1 MNRYL
6 KDLEFVKN
14 QLEEEAQWRSQC
26 LNLIASEN
34 VTSPVVA
41 EILANDLSH
50 RYGSYKGLDLTDR
63 RYRGN
68 RQIVSIEEKAH
79 ELCKSLFDAQ
89 YVDLR
94 PLSGHLAGIAVIM
107 AFTEPGDAVMEI
119 VEGGGHRLNQRLSL
133 CSLTKLRT
141 VAVPFDAERFNVDLE
156 KTERALVRERPKL
169 VILGSSQFLFPN
181 PVREVREM
189 IDRHSPSTLLL
200 YDASH
205 VLGLIAGK
213 QFQQPLAEG
222 AHMVSSSTHKTLGGP
237 QGGLF
242 LTNDL
247 SLAEKV
253 GEAIYPGIVTN
264 HHLNRLPAL
273 AATFIELQVFGS
285 DYAKRVIDNAQRLA
299 QQIHARGVPVAGE
312 RLGFT
317 QSHTV
322 LLQTSQWGAA
332 RAIAGRL
339 EDANIIATD
348 CTLPAGL
355 GSEGIRLGTQEMT
368 RCGMQAADAPEM
380 AELIAS
386 AIRQQAPADTIR
398 AQVKRL
404 RERLNSNPFVLDL
417 EEARV

>member
-1 MNRYL
+1 MNPYL
-6 KDLEFVKN
+6 KDLEFIKN
-14 QLEEEAQWRSQC
+14 QLAEEARWRSEC

-34 VTSPVVA
+34 VTSPVVTQ
-41 EILANDLSH
+41 ILANDLSH

-107 AFTEPGDAVMEI
+107 AFAEPGDAVMEI

-133 CSLTKLRT
+133 CSLTRLRT
-141 VAVPFDAERFNVDLE
+141 VPIPFDAKCFNVDLE
-156 KTERALVRERPKL
+156 ETQRALIRERPKL
-169 VILGSSQFLFPN
+169 VILGSSQFLFPH
-181 PVREVREM
+181 PVKAVREM
-189 IDRHSPSTLLL
+189 IDRYSPSTLLL

-205 VLGLIAGK
+205 VLGLVAGK

-222 AHMVSSSTHKTLGGP
+222 AHMVCSSTHKTLGGP
-237 QGGLF
+237 QGGVF

-247 SLAEKV
+247 GLAQKV

-273 AATFIELQVFGS
+273 AATFIELQISGCE
-285 DYAKRVIDNAQRLA
+285 YAKRVIENAQRLA
-299 QQIHARGVPVAGE
+299 QEIHSRGVPVAGE
-312 RLGFT
+312 QLGFT
-317 QSHTV
+317 QSHTL
-322 LLQTSQWGAA
+322 LLQTSQWGTAGT
-332 RAIAGRL
+332 IAERL

-348 CTLPAGL
+348 CSLPALL
-355 GSEGIRLGTQEMT
+355 GNEGIRIGTQEMT
-368 RCGMQAADAPEM
+368 RCGMMAADAREM
-380 AELIAS
+380 AELIVS
-386 AIRQQAPADTIR
+386 ALKQETPADSIR
-398 AQVKRL
+398 AQVKKL
-404 RERLNSNPFVLDL
+404 RQRLNVNPFVLDL
-417 EEARV
+417 HEVRA